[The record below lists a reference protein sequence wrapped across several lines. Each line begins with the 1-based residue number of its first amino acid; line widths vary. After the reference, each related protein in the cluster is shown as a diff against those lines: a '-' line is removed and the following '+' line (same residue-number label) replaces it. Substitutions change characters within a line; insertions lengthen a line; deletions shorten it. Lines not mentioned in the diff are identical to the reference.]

1 MHGREAILLGSLCIT
16 TIDHGAPRRKGPICS
31 VSCHMMDWSFAH
43 ARPERDRDDD
53 HTLHI
58 TCACITRALKRGVL
72 SACACACKIYVRATQ
87 RWGFAQNEWNK
98 WKNHFYEMKGDVGMS
113 LHEKERNKKMPT
125 QDTKSLITP
134 SLHLCFFQDY
144 NVHFHAGNWM
154 SRCCAVCFA

>member
-1 MHGREAILLGSLCIT
+1 
-16 TIDHGAPRRKGPICS
+16 
-31 VSCHMMDWSFAH
+31 MDWSFAH
-43 ARPERDRDDD
+43 ARPERDD
-53 HTLHI
+53 HTHARVLDTCVKKRGRCPRAHAREKS
-58 TCACITRALKRGVL
+58 TCATHLVGALP
-72 SACACACKIYVRATQ
+72 Q
-87 RWGFAQNEWNK
+87 RMKNEWNK